1 MKNSKNSIGKSQI
14 LFNRVK
20 IITHNG
26 GFHADDVFAVA
37 TVRLWLEKNGSKNI
51 FGKTKI
57 EVIRTRNLEI
67 IAKGDFVV
75 DVGGEYNVD
84 KKIFDH
90 HQAGGAGKHPNGIP
104 YSSFGLVWK
113 EYGKDICDSQEVAD
127 VINKRIVQPVD
138 AVDNGVDLCNLIYP
152 EVQPYFISDLIG
164 IYNFVPKKK
173 RGGNLDE
180 NFLQAVG
187 LVGDVLEREIEMAQ
201 IEVEE
206 KKYVD
211 EIYRGSDDKEII
223 ILEKDISDK
232 SWGAV
237 LVQYNEPLYVVKPDG
252 GSQNWKMKTVRKNLF
267 SFESRKDLP
276 KEWAGKIGDELVRE
290 TGVESAIFCHNKRFI
305 VVAKTKEGAMEL
317 GRLAVED

>member
-1 MKNSKNSIGKSQI
+1 MKTT
-14 LFNRVK
+14 

-37 TVRLWLEKNGSKNI
+37 VVKMWLRRNGSGGFLKR
-51 FGKTKI
+51 KV

-90 HQAGGAGKHPNGIP
+90 HQMGGAGKHPNGIP

-113 EYGKDICDSQEVAD
+113 EYGKDICDSPEVAD

-152 EVQPYFISDLIG
+152 GVQPYFISDLIG
-164 IYNFVPKKK
+164 IGNFVPKKK
-173 RGGNLDE
+173 GGGNLDE
-180 NFLQAVG
+180 NFLQAVS
-187 LVGDVLEREIEMAQ
+187 LMKDVLEKEIEMAQ
-201 IEVEE
+201 IEVKE
-206 KKYVD
+206 KKYV
-211 EIYRGSDDKEII
+211 EKIYQKSDDKRII
-223 ILEKDISDK
+223 ILERDISDK

-237 LVQYNEPLYVVKPDG
+237 LVQYSEPLYVVKPDG
-252 GSQNWKMKTVRKNLF
+252 GSQNWKMKTVRKEVF

-276 KEWAGKIGDELVRE
+276 KEWAGKIRDELAQE
-290 TGVESAIFCHNKRFI
+290 TGVEGAIFCHNKRFI
-305 VVAKTKEGAMEL
+305 VIAKTKEGIMEL
-317 GRLAVED
+317 ARLAIEN